1 MSNFSDFFPAAGGGG
16 GGIPKYEEF
25 TSSGTFTP
33 SQALID
39 AGGRISY
46 IIVGGGGRS
55 DSASYGGNGGYVKVG
70 YQTLTST
77 SGCAVTIGAAA
88 TGQNTD
94 GGSSSVAFSSAG
106 GTDETANGGYRNYNA
121 AYGAVWA
128 GYSNH
133 GSASNGILNYGVGG
147 ASNQGIGST
156 GYSAT
161 NKNYGSGSKYTNAAG
176 AGFVRIMWFE

>member
-1 MSNFSDFFPAAGGGG
+1 MANLSDFLPAAGGGG

-55 DSASYGGNGGYVKVG
+55 DSNTYGGNGGYVKVG

-77 SGCAVTIGAAA
+77 TGCAVTIGAAA
-88 TGQNTD
+88 TAQNTD

-106 GTDETANGGYRNYNA
+106 GTDETATGGYRNYNN
-121 AYGAVWA
+121 AYGVSWA
-128 GYSNH
+128 GHTSN
-133 GSASNGILNYGVGG
+133 GSAGNGILNYGVGG
-147 ASNQGIGST
+147 RSGAGLGSQ

-161 NKNYGSGSKYTNAAG
+161 NKNYGNGSRYDSAPG
-176 AGFVRIMWFE
+176 PGFVRIMWFE